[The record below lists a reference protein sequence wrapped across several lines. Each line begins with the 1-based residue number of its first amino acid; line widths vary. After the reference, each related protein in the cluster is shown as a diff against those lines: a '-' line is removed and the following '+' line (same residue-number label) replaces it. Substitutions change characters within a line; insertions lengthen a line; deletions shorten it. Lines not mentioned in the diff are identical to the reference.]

1 MATDVVG
8 KNRAVSTDVEQPH
21 PNGAVTVVE
30 ERKRPTWRR
39 WLGARCR
46 RRGCTAVDVRD
57 LVLGDA
63 RESPEDLDDDALDGL
78 ARSCETAKTR
88 LEALPDLPEEPT
100 AADVIA
106 LMDQEDEAF
115 ATMVDDMGRI
125 TTSGDDAQGALDA
138 WVQDWRDVLDARATF
153 AADLENDG
161 TARFN
166 LPTVTRG
173 SLEPITERMN
183 EYAAESWPRP
193 VHTPRAAGR
202 GRRRAPRLHAG
213 VSMTVP
219 N

>member
-39 WLGARCR
+39 WL
-46 RRGCTAVDVRD
+46 
-57 LVLGDA
+57 VLGVVVA
-63 RESPEDLDDDALDGL
+63 VALLWTFAIWYSVTRESPEDLDDDALDGL

-125 TTSGDDAQGALDA
+125 TTSGDDAQGALDCVGA
-138 WVQDWRDVLDARATF
+138 GLARCP
-153 AADLENDG
+153 
-161 TARFN
+161 RRSRHVRRR
-166 LPTVTRG
+166 PR
-173 SLEPITERMN
+173 ER
-183 EYAAESWPRP
+183 R
-193 VHTPRAAGR
+193 HRAASTS
-202 GRRRAPRLHAG
+202 RR
-213 VSMTVP
+213 
-219 N
+219 

>member
-39 WLGARCR
+39 WL
-46 RRGCTAVDVRD
+46 
-57 LVLGDA
+57 VLGVVVA
-63 RESPEDLDDDALDGL
+63 VALLWTFAIWYSVTRESPEDLDDDALDGL

-173 SLEPITERMN
+173 SLEPITERME
-183 EYAAESWPRP
+183 EY
-193 VHTPRAAGR
+193 AAGR
-202 GRRRAPRLHAG
+202 GLDQCTPLALQAEVVDVPRDYTLA
-213 VSMTVP
+213 SA
-219 N
+219 